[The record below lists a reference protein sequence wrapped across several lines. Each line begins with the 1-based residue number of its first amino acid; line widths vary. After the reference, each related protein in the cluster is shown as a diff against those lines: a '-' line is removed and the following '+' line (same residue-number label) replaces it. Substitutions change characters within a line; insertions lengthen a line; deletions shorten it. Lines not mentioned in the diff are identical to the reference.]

1 LQRELNKNDTD
12 SAAIYTLAALVV
24 FVVVGKLIPRL
35 YHKASTCI
43 IIIMYMATYIIRK
56 KNIIIENVK

>member
-24 FVVVGKLIPRL
+24 VVGKLIPRL
-35 YHKASTCI
+35 YHKVGTCI
-43 IIIMYMATYIIRK
+43 IILMYMATYIIRK
-56 KNIIIENVK
+56 KNTIIENVK